1 MVMIMIEGGGDDDDD
16 DDDKRVYFEPGQ
28 GNPELPV
35 ESQSST
41 RTWEFDWQHIC
52 FLTESV
58 L

>member
-1 MVMIMIEGGGDDDDD
+1 MVMIMIEGEGYRDDDDV
-16 DDDKRVYFEPGQ
+16 KRVYFEPGQ
-28 GNPELPV
+28 GNPEPPV

>member
-1 MVMIMIEGGGDDDDD
+1 MVMIMIQFEGEGYG
-16 DDDKRVYFEPGQ
+16 DDKRVYFEPGQ
-28 GNPELPV
+28 GNPEPPV